1 MNLRNMIKEINIL
14 IQTNSEKL
22 QWFLNEYYA
31 TLKTTNSIINSNG
44 KFEFTPETFHKI
56 ADVLALTFNNEKE
69 NESNV
74 CFAIDKDLRYDF
86 KDSFSAEDVLN
97 CLYAVLNLEVENST
111 IDLIS
116 IKKIVESDNKSTS
129 QKLFWELVG
138 IGRKLRNESV

>member
-1 MNLRNMIKEINIL
+1 MNLRNIIKEINIL
-14 IQTNSEKL
+14 IKTNSEKL

-31 TLKTTNSIINSNG
+31 TLKTSNSIINSSG

-74 CFAIDKDLRYDF
+74 CFANDKDLRYEF
-86 KDSFSAEDVLN
+86 KNSFSAEDVLN
-97 CLYAVLNLEVENST
+97 CLYAVLNLECENST

-116 IKKIVESDNKSTS
+116 IQKVVKSN
-129 QKLFWELVG
+129 QKSEIQKTFWELVE
-138 IGRKLRNESV
+138 IGKKVKDNRI

>member
-1 MNLRNMIKEINIL
+1 MNLRNIIKEINIL

-31 TLKTTNSIINSNG
+31 TLKTSNSIINSSG

-56 ADVLALTFNNEKE
+56 ADVLALTFNNENE

-74 CFAIDKDLRYDF
+74 CFANNKDLRYEF

-111 IDLIS
+111 IDLIA
-116 IKKIVESDNKSTS
+116 IQKIVKSN
-129 QKLFWELVG
+129 QKPEIQKTFWELVE
-138 IGRKLRNESV
+138 IGKKVKDNRI